1 VDLNHGALLYQESS
15 GASDVLRPVLGL
27 LLPSVNVRRRPLTAA
42 AIVTQLALD
51 IPAGRPFRV
60 ENRGWL
66 PADAACL
73 WSLEAVS

>member
-1 VDLNHGALLYQESS
+1 MTRCPS
-15 GASDVLRPVLGL
+15 GMYGSEPGL
-27 LLPSVNVRRRPLTAA
+27 LILSAMRDPFASVKLDWVGA
-42 AIVTQLALD
+42 VTQLALD

>member
-1 VDLNHGALLYQESS
+1 MTDIDSAADMVGVQLVGHLVRLEGPMT
-15 GASDVLRPVLGL
+15 ASDGC
-27 LLPSVNVRRRPLTAA
+27 
-42 AIVTQLALD
+42 IVTQLALD